1 MTAEKFRERV
11 FRIDL
16 LEFAPDATGPVDLA
30 EMTESRSKYGAAK
43 IRFGSED
50 NLAGLKKS
58 PGFRTQCQDFSTGVY
73 CSPVLRHS
81 AGLIQAAN
89 FRSAVVF

>member
-1 MTAEKFRERV
+1 MSDSFAARFRLARKRKKLTQV
-11 FRIDL
+11 
-16 LEFAPDATGPVDLA
+16 AVADALGVSQSA
-30 EMTESRSKYGAAK
+30 V
-43 IRFGSED
+43 
-50 NLAGLKKS
+50 
-58 PGFRTQCQDFSTGVY
+58 VY